1 VTTDLTFDGTSQAVK
16 AAGREVH
23 YHEAGDGPVL
33 LLLHGSG
40 PGVSGWS
47 NFGRNM
53 PVFAEHFRTVVMDMP
68 GFGRTAMGTLDCVYP
83 KYAAKVAWQF
93 LDALDI
99 EGAHILGNSMGGYV
113 GAEMALAEPTRAHKL
128 VMMGPG
134 GLSVNLIGPRESEGW
149 LRLME
154 FLGAPSRQGM
164 VAWLNTMVA
173 DRAIVT
179 EELIEERM
187 TMAMQDG
194 VIEAAIAI
202 FSSFGQFPDPTP
214 PWTRAATLTN
224 PTLITWGRDD
234 RMMPLEG
241 GLLGYRQ
248 LPNAELHV
256 FANCGH
262 WAQVER
268 KGEFE
273 RVVLEFLSREAS

>member
-1 VTTDLTFDGTSQAVK
+1 MSELTFDGTSRTVE

-23 YHEAGDGPVL
+23 YHEAGEGPVL

-47 NFGRNM
+47 NFGRNV
-53 PVFAEHFRTVVMDMP
+53 PFFAEHFRTVVMDMP
-68 GFGRTAMGTLDCVYP
+68 GFGRTPMGELDCVYP
-83 KYAAKVAWQF
+83 QYAAKVAWQF
-93 LDALDI
+93 LDALQI

-113 GAEMALAEPTRAHKL
+113 GAEMALAEPSRAHRL

-154 FLGAPSRQGM
+154 FLGAPSRERM
-164 VAWLNTMVA
+164 IAWLNTMVA
-173 DRAIVT
+173 DRAMVT
-179 EELIEERM
+179 DDLIEERM

-194 VIEAAIAI
+194 VIDAAIKI
-202 FSSFGQFPDPTP
+202 FSSFGQFPNPNP
-214 PWTRAATLTN
+214 PWTRASTLTN
-224 PTLITWGRDD
+224 PTLVTWGRDD

-268 KGEFE
+268 KDDFE
-273 RVVLEFLSREAS
+273 RVVLEFLSRETT

>member
-1 VTTDLTFDGTSQAVK
+1 MTDLTFDGTSRTVE

-23 YHEAGDGPVL
+23 YHEGGQGPVVL
-33 LLLHGSG
+33 MLHGSG

-68 GFGRTAMGTLDCVYP
+68 GFGRTPMGELDCVYP
-83 KYAAKVAWQF
+83 QYAAKVAWQF
-93 LDALDI
+93 LDALHI
-99 EGAHILGNSMGGYV
+99 ERAHILGNSMGGYV
-113 GAEMALAEPTRAHKL
+113 GAEMALAEPARAHRL

-154 FLGAPSRQGM
+154 FLGVPSREGM
-164 VAWLNTMVA
+164 IAWLNTMVA

-179 EELIEERM
+179 DELIEERM

-194 VIEAAIAI
+194 VIDAAIKI
-202 FSSFGQFPDPTP
+202 FSSFGQFPNPSP
-214 PWTRAATLTN
+214 PWTRASTLAN
-224 PTLITWGRDD
+224 PTLVTWGRDD

-268 KGEFE
+268 KDEFE
-273 RVVLEFLSREAS
+273 RVVLEFLSRGES